1 MGIKDCLWL
10 NNPEYTINYACYIAV
25 VIMTLELMQGQINNR
40 KEERSQKHVNPYMDT
55 IYMREMPLQICAE
68 R

>member
-10 NNPEYTINYACYIAV
+10 NNLEYTINYACYIAV

-40 KEERSQKHVNPYMDT
+40 KEERSQKHANPYMDN
-55 IYMREMPLQICAE
+55 IHLREMTLQICAE